1 MNPEQM
7 TATRAF
13 IAEILTRRVTRPARL
28 PFYLGLWC
36 LWLLAA
42 AVLAACE
49 GIIALTQRLVCPT
62 LEWWKRTPQTP

>member
-13 IAEILTRRVTRPARL
+13 IAEILTRRVTHRARL

-42 AVLAACE
+42 AILAVCE
-49 GIIALTQRLVCPT
+49 GIIALTQYLVCPT
-62 LEWWKRTPQTP
+62 LKWCKTTPQAP